1 MADDNSASIIT
12 LHQPQRAAKTPAE
25 RARAYRE
32 RKKAG
37 VPVFENG
44 PGPSLPVPVPTPVTL
59 LPPEPVT
66 SRYASRRHAAPVLLT
81 ASALTLAAVGV
92 TINGW
97 FARSLGG
104 SDVAGWLFL
113 AIGVAADALALAMP
127 SCAASLWITGQRGT
141 AVLGWGVWLLT
152 FAFAVIAS
160 IGFASVNIADVT
172 ASRSSRV
179 TPAVTAAQT
188 ALNDAMASRDRE
200 CRGGVGKFCRER
212 ETAVVDRRQALD
224 VAMQSVGKDADPQT
238 EAVIRVVSWASF
250 GALRPSEHDFAMLRL
265 ILLAMLPQI
274 GGVVLMI
281 GRRQQ

>member
-1 MADDNSASIIT
+1 MAEDNSASIIT
-12 LHQPQRAAKTPAE
+12 LHQPRPKTAAE

-37 VPVFENG
+37 VSNETPEN
-44 PGPSLPVPVPTPVTL
+44 LPAVIPTPVTL
-59 LPPEPVT
+59 LPREDGHTPSSAVT
-66 SRYASRRHAAPVLLT
+66 SRRRHAAPALLT

-97 FARSLGG
+97 FAHSLGS

-113 AIGVAADALALAMP
+113 AIGVAADAVALAMP
-127 SCAASLWITGQRGT
+127 SCAAALWITGQRMT
-141 AVLGWGVWLLT
+141 AALGWGVWLLT

-160 IGFASVNIADVT
+160 IGFAAVNISDVT
-172 ASRSSRV
+172 QTRSSRV

-188 ALNDAMASRDRE
+188 ALNDAMAARDRE

-212 ETAVVDRRQALD
+212 ETAVNDRRQALD
-224 VAMQSVGKDADPQT
+224 LVTGTLTKAADPQT
-238 EAVIRVVSWASF
+238 EAVIRVVSWASL
-250 GALRPSEHDFAMLRL
+250 GALRPTENDFAMLRL
-265 ILLAMLPQI
+265 IMLALLPQI

-281 GRRQQ
+281 GRQR